1 LGTFDYVPATFVWLA
16 IASVNRESTSC
27 AIVITSGNSKLKSS
41 ALSFLCNIPKRVTCN
56 IRESCTS
63 MAGVQPC
70 NFRDGFALFSGV
82 VGCSHIGI
90 TANQRGKRIGLGMP
104 HGANHGKTITG
115 IWQMQ
120 VCYERV
126 ERLCRD

>member
-1 LGTFDYVPATFVWLA
+1 MGTFDYVPATFVWLA
-16 IASVNRESTSC
+16 IASVNRESTSS

-41 ALSFLCNIPKRVTCN
+41 ALSFLRNIPKRVTCN

-70 NFRDGFALFSGV
+70 NFRDGFALYSGV
-82 VGCSHIGI
+82 
-90 TANQRGKRIGLGMP
+90 ANQRGKRIGLGMP